1 MLKSGVALKTK
12 TLPVLLFANG
22 RSFWDLCSI
31 NHFNKW
37 TKNTSN
43 NQAHSGEVPHP
54 FGSIFQ
60 PNTQFLLFCYSR
72 AVAAVPTKQKE
83 ISRSPCLPKSTK
95 AKAAIDNRHQD
106 QAKNDNRYSLLCCSH
121 PNRNKNKLASTT
133 RRNSLLHELQNKNRI
148 ETGLIHQ
155 SPPQVSSGQRIMSSL
170 SYVSDWWEN

>member
-1 MLKSGVALKTK
+1 MAGASEIFARLTTSTNEPKTRATTKHILVKYPILLDLYFNQIRNFCSFVILGK
-12 TLPVLLFANG
+12 TWG
-22 RSFWDLCSI
+22 GGWG
-31 NHFNKW
+31 
-37 TKNTSN
+37 T
-43 NQAHSGEVPHP
+43 
-54 FGSIFQ
+54 
-60 PNTQFLLFCYSR
+60 
-72 AVAAVPTKQKE
+72 VAAVPTKQKE

-106 QAKNDNRYSLLCCSH
+106 QAKNDNRYSLPCCSH

-170 SYVSDWWEN
+170 SYVSD